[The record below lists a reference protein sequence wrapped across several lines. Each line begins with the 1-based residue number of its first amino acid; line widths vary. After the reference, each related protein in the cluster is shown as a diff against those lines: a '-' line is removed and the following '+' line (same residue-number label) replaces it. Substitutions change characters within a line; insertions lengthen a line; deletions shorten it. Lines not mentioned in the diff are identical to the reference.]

1 MDPIGFGLENFDAAG
16 NFRAKDG
23 KFDVDSSGV
32 LPDGRTFT
40 GAGGLR
46 AILKSQSDQFTHTLS
61 AKMLTFALG
70 RGLEPSDRATV
81 DQINQKVIAGGNK
94 LSVLVSAIVESE
106 PFLMRK
112 KEDPSYASR

>member
-1 MDPIGFGLENFDAAG
+1 MWIVPA
-16 NFRAKDG
+16 R
-23 KFDVDSSGV
+23 

-46 AILKSQSDQFTHTLS
+46 DVLKSQSDQFTRNLS

-70 RGLEPSDRATV
+70 RGIEPSDRAAV

-112 KEDPSYASR
+112 KEETQHASR